1 MKKKSLNAKK
11 IIHRKLI
18 NYLKIS
24 SINKVY
30 LKFSE
35 FLKTFKKTEKLAVA
49 VSGGPDSL
57 ALVYLAKCY
66 SILNNVKINFYHVDH
81 RLRPE
86 SNLEAKKI
94 KLLLKKLDINCKI
107 LVWKGTKPN
116 SNIQSIAR
124 KKRYSLIH
132 DLSKKDKVKF
142 ILVAHHLDDLY
153 ENFFIRLLRGSG
165 LKGLISFNQYQFNY
179 SDSIKVLRPL
189 INTKKQ
195 DLINISQKVFNFYLE
210 DPSNNNTT
218 FKRVRMRNL
227 INNLQLEG
235 LDENKFKLTLKNLT
249 HTNVAINYYVK
260 ENIDLNSKYLIKKK
274 AYILRYKFFDQPQE
288 TVFRSLSIILREVG
302 KRYYPSR
309 GKSIEDLIVKI
320 RSKKFNKVTLS
331 NCIIEK
337 VSNSIIIY
345 KEIVKKS

>member
-1 MKKKSLNAKK
+1 M
-11 IIHRKLI
+11 ILI
-18 NYLKIS
+18 
-24 SINKVY
+24 
-30 LKFSE
+30 
-35 FLKTFKKTEKLAVA
+35 LA
-49 VSGGPDSL
+49 
-57 ALVYLAKCY
+57 
-66 SILNNVKINFYHVDH
+66 
-81 RLRPE
+81 
-86 SNLEAKKI
+86 
-94 KLLLKKLDINCKI
+94 
-107 LVWKGTKPN
+107 
-116 SNIQSIAR
+116 
-124 KKRYSLIH
+124 
-132 DLSKKDKVKF
+132 
-142 ILVAHHLDDLY
+142 AHHLDDLY

-165 LKGLISFNQYQFNY
+165 LKGLVSFNQYQSNY

-195 DLINISQKVFNFYLE
+195 DLINISKKVFNFYLE

-227 INNLQLEG
+227 INNLKLEG

-249 HTNVAINYYVK
+249 RTNVAINYHVK
-260 ENIDLNSKYLIKKK
+260 ENIDLNSKFLIKKK

-288 TVFRSLSIILREVG
+288 IVFRSLSIILREVG
-302 KRYYPSR
+302 KRYYSSR

-331 NCIIEK
+331 SCIIEK

>member
-1 MKKKSLNAKK
+1 M
-11 IIHRKLI
+11 
-18 NYLKIS
+18 
-24 SINKVY
+24 
-30 LKFSE
+30 
-35 FLKTFKKTEKLAVA
+35 
-49 VSGGPDSL
+49 
-57 ALVYLAKCY
+57 
-66 SILNNVKINFYHVDH
+66 
-81 RLRPE
+81 
-86 SNLEAKKI
+86 
-94 KLLLKKLDINCKI
+94 
-107 LVWKGTKPN
+107 
-116 SNIQSIAR
+116 
-124 KKRYSLIH
+124 
-132 DLSKKDKVKF
+132 
-142 ILVAHHLDDLY
+142 
-153 ENFFIRLLRGSG
+153 
-165 LKGLISFNQYQFNY
+165 KGLVSFNQYQFNY

-195 DLINISQKVFNFYLE
+195 DLINISKKIFDFYLE

-227 INNLQLEG
+227 INNLKLEG

-249 HTNVAINYYVK
+249 RTNIAINYYVK
-260 ENIDLNSKYLIKKK
+260 ENIDLNSKFLIKKK

-288 TVFRSLSIILREVG
+288 IVFRSLSIILREVG
-302 KRYYPSR
+302 KRYYSSR